1 MIKKIY
7 QWTVT
12 QNWLTRL
19 QLSTL
24 KNNTIL
30 SVQFGHSVMSNSLRP
45 HGLQH
50 SRLPCASPTPG
61 ACTNSCP
68 SSWWCHL
75 TISSSVIPSP
85 PAFNLSQH
93 QGLFQWVSS
102 LHQVAKVL
110 ELQLQDQSFQWMFR
124 DWFPLG
130 LTGLISFQPKEL
142 SRSSPTTVQ
151 KHHQWYW
158 PWVFFF
164 GSSLVFRSWW
174 PHRMSFRVF
183 IPLQFCG
190 IVEG

>member
-1 MIKKIY
+1 MNEPD
-7 QWTVT
+7 QGTPT
-12 QNWLTRL
+12 ANRTSFLSGQ
-19 QLSTL
+19 QLVQSS
-24 KNNTIL
+24 
-30 SVQFGHSVMSNSLRP
+30 SVGSVVSDSLRP

-61 ACTNSCP
+61 ACTNSGP

-130 LTGLISFQPKEL
+130 LTGLISFTIHWCDL
-142 SRSSPTTVQ
+142 LAVQ
-151 KHHQWYW
+151 GTLKR
-158 PWVFFF
+158 
-164 GSSLVFRSWW
+164 L
-174 PHRMSFRVF
+174 
-183 IPLQFCG
+183 L
-190 IVEG
+190 